1 MSPLTNTLDR
11 LARSIKETENI
22 IQNVKENFAQTGLPE
37 FVVEMESGSL
47 KKRLSE
53 LRNQYELAQTYQNKE
68 GIQLIF
74 HPLDLPSGQIVDSVA
89 NSLYNQ
95 SNAHGPIPSE
105 ILEKTL

>member
-1 MSPLTNTLDR
+1 M
-11 LARSIKETENI
+11 
-22 IQNVKENFAQTGLPE
+22 
-37 FVVEMESGSL
+37 EMEIGSL

-74 HPLDLPSGQIVDSVA
+74 HPPDLPSGQIPVRTLTLVLGGFQQVVDSVA

-95 SNAHGPIPSE
+95 SSAHGPIPSE